1 MEDLLTQRINYA
13 SITVFKNY
21 CPLENRK
28 EYISDPISGM
38 DDFFIQP
45 AIVRNINP
53 NKVKLVYLHYPKN
66 KKRTKYF
73 YSDNPNGENINLFV
87 CSKKLRST
95 DNIHVYDDTTF
106 ITDKERQIKR
116 HFGNPFSSVHFTT
129 IERSIRRHGD
139 KVTFKLYVHNK
150 MRDVNE
156 IYFKKSYRVISLTVN
171 MVTGNFTISNI
182 QDGRNIKQ
190 KRFRVNSFLEL
201 EQMVKMNN
209 TPFNISNYTDR
220 GIVQE
225 KLDIKKIFDN
235 KIFYKVVSDVFNVP
249 NINEKNIFDNLLKFF
264 IETKKIKTPDNYKDL
279 LIYHYPTEK
288 YLKKNDRKLITSIL
302 DFYGIKSKVLNKFLH
317 KYTQINIP
325 ALARLCYLFG
335 DNFQKYV
342 GNINPDAFIS
352 LNNPDTWIMN
362 ASMFKANFFQF
373 KNHNYKI
380 SEEEKD
386 NILKIII
393 GGRKKFVNRD
403 NHLHIDEEF
412 VNLLSDHFNMLQK
425 IREYDPQIKMR
436 ATDYTT
442 FHNEHQELAKM
453 VAAINKGW
461 VTEYKF
467 NQQMLDDVQKPV
479 DLKIELDNCSYGEI
493 TFYPVI
499 LKREEEYIEEGN
511 FMHHCVATYADKDKS
526 IIISIRTEDKSDRIT
541 CEIDCQTGQ
550 CIQARHFC
558 NKPSPGDM
566 ELALNEILV
575 KTKKYA
581 RLGMLHNIEKRKVPI
596 IINGVEIYR
605 EIEPTLQE
613 HLFDI
618 LPI

>member
-13 SITVFKNY
+13 SINVFKNY

-28 EYISDPISGM
+28 EYISDPTHEIHEY
-38 DDFFIQP
+38 FTQP
-45 AIVRNINP
+45 AIVRNTNP
-53 NKVKLVYLHYPKN
+53 NKIRSIYLHYPKN

-73 YSDNPNGENINLFV
+73 YSDNPNGENIYLFALTKNTPV
-87 CSKKLRST
+87 KEFIS
-95 DNIHVYDDTTF
+95 IHESSTF

-116 HFGNPFSSVHFTT
+116 HFGDPFSSINLTT

-139 KVTFKLYVHNK
+139 KVTFKLYVQNK

-156 IYFKKSYRVISLTVN
+156 IYFKKSFKVISLTVN
-171 MVTGNFTISNI
+171 LVKGDFTITNI
-182 QDGRNIKQ
+182 QNGRNVKQ
-190 KRFRVNSFLEL
+190 KRFRVNSFIEL
-201 EQMVKMNN
+201 EQMIKNNN
-209 TPFNISNYTDR
+209 TPFNMVNYTDR

-225 KLDIKKIFDN
+225 KLDIKKVFDD

-249 NINEKNIFDNLLKFF
+249 NITKGNIFDNLQKFF
-264 IETKKIKTPDNYKDL
+264 VETKKIKVPDNYQHL
-279 LIYHYPTEK
+279 LVSHYPTEK

-302 DFYGIKSKVLNKFLH
+302 DFYGIKSKVLNKLLH

-325 ALARLCYLFG
+325 ALVRLCYLFG
-335 DNFQKYV
+335 DNFQKYI
-342 GNINPDAFIS
+342 GNINPDAFIN
-352 LNNPDTWIMN
+352 LNTHDTWSVTSI
-362 ASMFKANFFQF
+362 MFKSNYIQF
-373 KNHNYKI
+373 KNHNYII
-380 SEEEKD
+380 SDEEKD
-386 NILKIII
+386 NMSKIIM
-393 GGRKKFVNRD
+393 GGRKKLINRD
-403 NHLHIDEEF
+403 THLHIDEDF
-412 VNLLSDHFNMLQK
+412 ITLLSDHFNMLQK

-442 FHNEHQELAKM
+442 FHDEHQELAKM

-461 VTEYKF
+461 VIEYKF
-467 NQQMLDDVQKPV
+467 NEQMLGDVQKPV
-479 DLKIELDNCSYGEI
+479 DLKIELDNCTYGEI

-558 NKPSPGDM
+558 NKPAPADM
-566 ELALNEILV
+566 ELALNAILI

-581 RLGMLHNIEKRKVPI
+581 RLGMLHNIEKRKVPVM
-596 IINGVEIYR
+596 INGIEVYKEIV
-605 EIEPTLQE
+605 PTLQE
-613 HLFDI
+613 HLFD
-618 LPI
+618 L